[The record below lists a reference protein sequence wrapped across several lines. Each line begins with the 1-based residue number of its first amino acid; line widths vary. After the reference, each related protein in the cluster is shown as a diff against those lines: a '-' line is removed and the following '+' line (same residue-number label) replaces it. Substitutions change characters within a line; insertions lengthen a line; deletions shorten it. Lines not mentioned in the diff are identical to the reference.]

1 MPHIRKP
8 AKNPYVKMGRRPKIL
23 TEAAL
28 FGLAQVRLTQQEAAA
43 ALKDDPCDAPERAV
57 HLYAVD
63 LLRWT
68 AGEPGTRFG
77 KWLNQ
82 PNSKVMSIDKGAKG

>member
-1 MPHIRKP
+1 MRRSSAEIR
-8 AKNPYVKMGRRPKIL
+8 R
-23 TEAAL
+23 AL
-28 FGLAQVRLTQQEAAA
+28 DRADEAAA
-43 ALKDDPCDAPERAV
+43 ACQEGDYLAERAV

-63 LLRWT
+63 LLRWA

-82 PNSKVMSIDKGAKG
+82 PNSKVVGIDKGAKG

>member
-1 MPHIRKP
+1 MRRSSAEIRR
-8 AKNPYVKMGRRPKIL
+8 AIDRAR
-23 TEAAL
+23 EAADACQAHHEEED
-28 FGLAQVRLTQQEAAA
+28 LA
-43 ALKDDPCDAPERAV
+43 ERAV

-68 AGEPGTRFG
+68 AGDPGTRFS

>member
-1 MPHIRKP
+1 MRRSSADIRR
-8 AKNPYVKMGRRPKIL
+8 AIDRAR
-23 TEAAL
+23 EAADACQVDHDNDE
-28 FGLAQVRLTQQEAAA
+28 LA
-43 ALKDDPCDAPERAV
+43 ERAV
-57 HLYAVD
+57 HRYAVD

-77 KWLNQ
+77 NWLNH

>member
-1 MPHIRKP
+1 
-8 AKNPYVKMGRRPKIL
+8 
-23 TEAAL
+23 
-28 FGLAQVRLTQQEAAA
+28 
-43 ALKDDPCDAPERAV
+43 V

-63 LLRWT
+63 LLRWA

-82 PNSKVMSIDKGAKG
+82 PNSKVVGIDKGAK

>member
-1 MPHIRKP
+1 MVGGRFIVRRSSAEIRR
-8 AKNPYVKMGRRPKIL
+8 AIDRAR
-23 TEAAL
+23 EAADACQAHREEED
-28 FGLAQVRLTQQEAAA
+28 LA
-43 ALKDDPCDAPERAV
+43 ERAV

-77 KWLNQ
+77 RWLNQ
-82 PNSKVMSIDKGAKG
+82 PNSKVREIDK

>member
-1 MPHIRKP
+1 MVGGRCGVRRSSAEIRR
-8 AKNPYVKMGRRPKIL
+8 AIDRAN
-23 TEAAL
+23 EAADACQA
-28 FGLAQVRLTQQEAAA
+28 GDELA
-43 ALKDDPCDAPERAV
+43 ERAV

-82 PNSKVMSIDKGAKG
+82 PNSKVMSIDKGAKV

>member
-1 MPHIRKP
+1 VRRSSAEIRR
-8 AKNPYVKMGRRPKIL
+8 AIDRAR
-23 TEAAL
+23 EAADACPAVDY
-28 FGLAQVRLTQQEAAA
+28 LA
-43 ALKDDPCDAPERAV
+43 ERAV

-77 KWLNQ
+77 NWLNH

>member
-1 MPHIRKP
+1 VRRSSAEIRRAIDK
-8 AKNPYVKMGRRPKIL
+8 AR
-23 TEAAL
+23 EAADACQAHREEED
-28 FGLAQVRLTQQEAAA
+28 LA
-43 ALKDDPCDAPERAV
+43 ERAV

-77 KWLNQ
+77 KWLSSAEVYCRTHDLPWQ
-82 PNSKVMSIDKGAKG
+82 PNSKVREIDKGAKG

>member
-1 MPHIRKP
+1 VDHD
-8 AKNPYVKMGRRPKIL
+8 ND
-23 TEAAL
+23 E
-28 FGLAQVRLTQQEAAA
+28 LA
-43 ALKDDPCDAPERAV
+43 ERAV
-57 HLYAVD
+57 HRYAVD

-77 KWLNQ
+77 NWLNH